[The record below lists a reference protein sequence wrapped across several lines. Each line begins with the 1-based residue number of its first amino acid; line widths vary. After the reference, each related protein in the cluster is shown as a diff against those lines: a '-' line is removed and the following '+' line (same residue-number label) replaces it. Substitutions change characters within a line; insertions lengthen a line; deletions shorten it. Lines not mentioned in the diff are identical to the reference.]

1 MHNQLREEFNE
12 FLKDKEEIREIIGKI
27 SGSNNSQYKI
37 ISALFFSIVLILLVT
52 GIFLGEISL
61 TTTLLLIAIVGI
73 FKAIWMMQQ
82 NSKSMHFQFWI
93 LNSLEI
99 RINDIDKREKKIE
112 KLLEADELP
121 EVINKSGCK
130 KCAYYEYCYI

>member
-1 MHNQLREEFNE
+1 M
-12 FLKDKEEIREIIGKI
+12 
-27 SGSNNSQYKI
+27 
-37 ISALFFSIVLILLVT
+37 T

-112 KLLEADELP
+112 KLLEEL
-121 EVINKSGCK
+121 NKK
-130 KCAYYEYCYI
+130 IKE

>member
-1 MHNQLREEFNE
+1 MDNQLKEEFKE
-12 FLKDKEEIREIIGKI
+12 FLKDKEEIREIIGNI
-27 SGSNNSQYKI
+27 SGSNNSQYKL
-37 ISALFFSIVLILLVT
+37 ISGLFFSIVLILLIT

-73 FKAIWMMQQ
+73 FKIIWMLQQ
-82 NSKSMHFQFWI
+82 SSKSMHFQFWI

-112 KLLEADELP
+112 KLLQELN
-121 EVINKSGCK
+121 EKIKN
-130 KCAYYEYCYI
+130 